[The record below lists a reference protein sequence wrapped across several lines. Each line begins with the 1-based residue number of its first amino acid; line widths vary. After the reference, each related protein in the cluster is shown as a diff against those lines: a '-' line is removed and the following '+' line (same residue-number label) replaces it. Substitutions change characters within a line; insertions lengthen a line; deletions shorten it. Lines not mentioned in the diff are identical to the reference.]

1 MHLRLREWRE
11 RRGLSTRE
19 LGERAGVQ
27 FSTVHRIE
35 AGRMSPTVAMLEK
48 LAKALGI
55 DVRDF
60 FPPPKRRQPKGGV
73 GRARL

>member
-1 MHLRLREWRE
+1 MRLRLRDWRE

-19 LGERAGVQ
+19 LGDRAGVQ

-35 AGRMSPTVAMLEK
+35 SGRMSPTVAMLEK

-60 FPPPKRRQPKGGV
+60 FPPPKRREPKR
-73 GRARL
+73 GRQE